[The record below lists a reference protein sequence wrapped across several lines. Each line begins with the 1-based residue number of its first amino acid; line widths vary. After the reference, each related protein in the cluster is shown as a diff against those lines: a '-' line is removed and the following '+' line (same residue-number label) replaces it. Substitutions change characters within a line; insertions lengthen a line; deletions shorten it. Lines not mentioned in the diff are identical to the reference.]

1 MALVA
6 TLSLLA
12 GAAQAADG
20 PSKAVLHLTNGG
32 VVSGELKNSAAPARL
47 GWQSPLFATPFE
59 FEVNAVSSV
68 NFPLPARLP
77 KPVGEY
83 CVELAH
89 GDVLFGGIAKW
100 EGNHVELDMP
110 RAGRVVIREADIH
123 RLYRW
128 RNSSDLVYQGP
139 NGLADWQA
147 STAGKGWR
155 EEFGHLTTDQDGAN
169 LRADLELPAQA
180 VIEFEISWKKKP
192 DFLLALGAGENDSTL
207 KEAWR
212 FEVWDG
218 DLVFQRELDE
228 EEDLA
233 AIQKIVAG
241 PGRAHLFAYLDQE
254 RSRCLVFSSTGE
266 QLADLKLEGGRSR
279 RLNGVRL
286 ENKHGDLRLER
297 LRIARWA
304 GRLPREFQSDKPRI
318 HRVDGS
324 VMYGKPAGYDTE
336 AKEFLVRGPDG
347 ESKLAADAIESI
359 VLSLPD
365 DARPRPIRALYQD
378 GTQLSGELLKVA
390 DGALWLSSPSI
401 KDPLRMPI
409 EGMRSLIVA
418 RHEAPAPADVGPIG
432 MLELDGLR
440 LRGRLIEGEEA
451 RDATCLVWQPLGSD
465 LGSALLKGHSGRIVY
480 REPPPPRQ
488 MAQVQAN
495 ATGKVVRV
503 AVAANGAV
511 IRQAVPA
518 PAGAV
523 PGAAAAPGIGM
534 PPQAAKAARVA
545 AAGGAAPEADKGLPV
560 SGQRTLHLRSGDT
573 IACEVQGID
582 ETGVLIKTPI
592 SDATFVAH
600 EKVKAIELTSE
611 TSNAARLNKV
621 KRDRL
626 LMLPR
631 MQRDN
636 PPTHLIHSR
645 NGDFLRGRV
654 IGMNDKVLRIE
665 ARLET
670 KEIPRDRIAQIIWLH
685 PDELDEN
692 PAPGLDGAKRDKEK
706 SRQEPGVAEPK
717 IAQWLAS
724 RPTTVEFLDLPLED
738 ALTFLKEYHNFRL
751 SIDREKIA
759 AQGIAIDH
767 PVTLKMAGVPFV
779 KVLKEL
785 LDPLKLTYEIEPD
798 GLLITTA
805 ADSAADSP
813 PRKRLPFPA
822 PIIEAGQTRVQALR
836 SDGSRL
842 TFFAS
847 QMTDATLAGTS
858 DVLGACRVNLKQ
870 IDQLLFGTAIEQAA
884 AQLAYQQ
891 WKLHNAPDPKFVLA
905 DGADG
910 DVDTGTDSVLV
921 GKPAPDFELQ
931 LLTGKKFQLAQNRGR
946 VVVLD
951 FWATW
956 CGPCLTAM
964 PLVDRI
970 VREFDGAGVQLLA
983 VNQQETPKQINSML
997 ERHKLDLTVALD
1009 RDGAVSQKYRA
1020 ESIPQTVIIDRA
1032 GNVARV
1038 FVGIGPNSAE
1048 TLREALRSVLAPPG
1062 DPAKPSP

>member
-1 MALVA
+1 M
-6 TLSLLA
+6 T
-12 GAAQAADG
+12 
-20 PSKAVLHLTNGG
+20 
-32 VVSGELKNSAAPARL
+32 GELKNSAAPARL

-89 GDVLFGGIAKW
+89 GDVLFGGIVKW
-100 EGNHVELDMP
+100 DGNHVELDMP
-110 RAGRVVIREADIH
+110 RGGRVVIREGDIH

-155 EEFGHLTTDQDGAN
+155 EEFGHLATDQDGAN

-192 DFLLALGAGENDSTL
+192 DFLLALGAGENDQTL

-279 RLNGVRL
+279 LLSGVRL

-304 GRLPREFQSDKPRI
+304 GRLPREFQADKPRI
-318 HRVDGS
+318 HRADGS
-324 VMYGKPAGYDTE
+324 VMYGKPAGYDAQT
-336 AKEFLVRGPDG
+336 KEFLVRGPDG
-347 ESKLAADAIESI
+347 ESKLAADGIESI
-359 VLSLPD
+359 VLTLPD

-378 GTQLSGELLKVA
+378 GMQLSGELLKIA

-401 KDPLRMPI
+401 KDTLRMPV
-409 EGMRSLIVA
+409 EGLRSLIVA
-418 RHEAPAPADVGPIG
+418 RHEAPAPADIGPIG
-432 MLELDGLR
+432 LLELDGLR
-440 LRGRLIEGEEA
+440 LRDRLIEGEET
-451 RDATCLVWQPLGSD
+451 DVATCLVWQPLGSD
-465 LGSALLKGHSGRIVY
+465 SGSALLKGHSGRIVY

-488 MAQVQAN
+488 TAQAQAN
-495 ATGKVVRV
+495 VNGRVVRV

-511 IRQAVPA
+511 IRQAVPV
-518 PAGAV
+518 PAGGMV
-523 PGAAAAPGIGM
+523 PGAAAAPAVGM
-534 PPQAAKAARVA
+534 PPPVAKAARVA
-545 AAGGAAPEADKGLPV
+545 AAGAAAPEAEKSLPV

-573 IACEVQGID
+573 IACEVEGID
-582 ETGVLIKTPI
+582 ENGVLIKTPI

-611 TSNAARLNKV
+611 TSSAVRLNKV

-685 PDELDEN
+685 PDELDDNSSLDKGEAKPPKERK
-692 PAPGLDGAKRDKEK
+692 PAELSATE
-706 SRQEPGVAEPK
+706 QK
-717 IAQWLAS
+717 IARSLDK
-724 RPTTVEFLDLPLED
+724 PTTVEFLDLPLED
-738 ALTFLKEYHNFRL
+738 ALTFLKEYHNIRL
-751 SIDREKIA
+751 SIDRENMA
-759 AQGIAIDH
+759 DQGVALDQ
-767 PVTLKMAGVPFV
+767 PVTLKLNRVSFRS
-779 KVLKEL
+779 VLKNL
-785 LDPLKLTYEIEPD
+785 LEPLQLTYAIEAD
-798 GLLITTA
+798 ALKIVTTA
-805 ADSAADSP
+805 DAGAHNP
-813 PRKRLPFPA
+813 PGKRFPFPA
-822 PIIEAGQTRVQALR
+822 PVIEAGQTRVQALR

-847 QMTDATLAGTS
+847 QMSDATLAGAS
-858 DVLGACRVNLKQ
+858 EVLGACRVNLKQ
-870 IDQLLFGTAIEQAA
+870 IDQLLIGTAIEQAA

-891 WKLHNAPDPKFVLA
+891 WKLHNAPDPKFALA

-970 VREFDGAGVQLLA
+970 VREFDGEGVQLIA
-983 VNQQETPKQINSML
+983 VNQQETAKQINSML

-1020 ESIPQTVIIDRA
+1020 EAIPQTVIIDRE
-1032 GNVARV
+1032 GNVARSLRRHRA
-1038 FVGIGPNSAE
+1038 GIRPRLSA
-1048 TLREALRSVLAPPG
+1048 RRCEACSRCSR
-1062 DPAKPSP
+1062 